1 MPETM
6 YSIKMRAS
14 RNGSHISGAERIV
27 PARYVGQVSQQLHHR
42 ALQHPKGQP
51 DSIVVTTTALA
62 VDDIKYLPDLSVG
75 QLPCESPAQA
85 QELVTDLLSEITP
98 HGERIW
104 NYLATVTGMRGA
116 MLVDAASGQ
125 RVEPD
130 PERGVR
136 ASTMDHRDSIASL
149 TSTRPT
155 SMFPINADE
164 TDQLAPSPAKN
175 YVQEARVLAAKVA
188 SCPHVLAELCIS
200 DDPDYTTGY
209 ACVNG
214 KYYRIDNMKDA
225 GTKQGTRVIVIER
238 SDEHAIAEISA
249 YLENQAVIVG

>member
-1 MPETM
+1 M

-51 DSIVVTTTALA
+51 DSIVVTSTALA
-62 VDDIKYLPDLSVG
+62 VDDIKYLPELAVG

-85 QELVTDLLSEITP
+85 HKLVTDLLSEITP

-130 PERGVR
+130 SERGVR

-164 TDQLAPSPAKN
+164 SDQLAPSPAKN

-209 ACVNG
+209 ACVTG